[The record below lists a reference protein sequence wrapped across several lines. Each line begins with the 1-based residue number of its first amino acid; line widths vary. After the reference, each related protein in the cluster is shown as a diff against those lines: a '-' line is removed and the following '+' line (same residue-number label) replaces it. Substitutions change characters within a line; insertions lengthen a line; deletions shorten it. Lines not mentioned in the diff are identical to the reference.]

1 MAVILEPNLTPAPTS
16 ESSERSFGAL
26 FAGVFVLVGAWPLIA
41 GSDPR
46 WWAFGVALAFALAAI
61 IRPSILRPLNRA
73 WLALG
78 RLMHR
83 VVSPLVMSAVFFLCV
98 TPIAWIMRLRG
109 KDILSLAR
117 RPDLATYW
125 IKREPSPPA
134 SETMKNQF

>member
-1 MAVILEPNLTPAPTS
+1 MAVVLEPKLTPAPAS
-16 ESSERSFGAL
+16 ESSERNFGVL
-26 FAGVFVLVGAWPLIA
+26 FAGVFVLVGAWPLIT

-46 WWAFGVALAFALAAI
+46 WWSFGVALAFALAAV

-83 VVSPLVMSAVFFLCV
+83 VVSPLVMSAIFFLCV
-98 TPIAWIMRLRG
+98 TPTAWIMRLRG

-125 IKREPSPPA
+125 ITREPPLPA